1 MCESYF
7 YSTVSPD
14 HDYRRV
20 EWALTKR
27 GGGGYDVASIPQAL
41 VSYMGTNKTF
51 ISKGGPCMKQEPG
64 VYPRLNLEKQK
75 EWTTEKKK
83 IPKVYVCFVIAVC
96 YIHFL
101 NNPPS

>member
-7 YSTVSPD
+7 YSIVSPD

-20 EWALTKR
+20 EGALTKR
-27 GGGGYDVASIPQAL
+27 GGGVTMLRLSHRHL
-41 VSYMGTNKTF
+41 FHTWVTLTNKTF

-75 EWTTEKKK
+75 E
-83 IPKVYVCFVIAVC
+83 
-96 YIHFL
+96 
-101 NNPPS
+101 

>member
-1 MCESYF
+1 
-7 YSTVSPD
+7 
-14 HDYRRV
+14 
-20 EWALTKR
+20 
-27 GGGGYDVASIPQAL
+27 
-41 VSYMGTNKTF
+41 
-51 ISKGGPCMKQEPG
+51 MKHEPG

-101 NNPPS
+101 NNPPSKKIVGPRLIIEWCGR